1 VLPFFSRTFSIA
13 LGALPLGAPE
23 ALILPGIV
31 QSQTVAV
38 VIDTGATDCWIDG
51 KCCQHLQLPVTPVHP
66 LSVSY
71 GVNNHA
77 IYPKG
82 TCQTSLIVS
91 GESFPL
97 CLKVTDL
104 PEGCDLIL
112 GCDWMQSHN
121 VVVDVA
127 SKQVLVRAP
136 PGSVSEK
143 TLVWSQTPQI
153 PVPIRTAPSGEG
165 LNSGMPGLPRVGP
178 WPPKRMIAPLPN
190 VLLKSA
196 NIPTYLSTALVEQPA
211 QLDIYG
217 RILVDIDHLDL
228 GEQGP
233 HAVPAEDLRAL
244 LKRHQDICPSEI
256 PPGIPPERW
265 DLGPFN
271 VIPLQPDSKPQ
282 RGHRFRMSPK
292 ERAELDKQTAYLL
305 EQGWIRKSTSEWACS
320 CIFAPKGFQGEDGLR
335 VCQDYRRL
343 NSVTVKNRT
352 PIPRIDDLLDAAGG
366 FSICSSLDLASG
378 YHQIPLTEEEI
389 PRSAFYGTNELYEFT
404 VMAFGFTNAPAVFQT
419 AMQKALA
426 GYLGKFVLVY
436 LDDVLVFSKNP
447 GEH

>member
-1 VLPFFSRTFSIA
+1 

-77 IYPKG
+77 MYPKG

-112 GCDWMQSHN
+112 GCDWMQCHK

-143 TLVWSQTPQI
+143 ALVWSQTPQI
-153 PVPIRTAPSGEG
+153 PVPIQTAPSGEG
-165 LNSGMPGLPRVGP
+165 LNSGMPGLPRV
-178 WPPKRMIAPLPN
+178 
-190 VLLKSA
+190 
-196 NIPTYLSTALVEQPA
+196 
-211 QLDIYG
+211 
-217 RILVDIDHLDL
+217 
-228 GEQGP
+228 
-233 HAVPAEDLRAL
+233 
-244 LKRHQDICPSEI
+244 
-256 PPGIPPERW
+256 
-265 DLGPFN
+265 GPFN

-352 PIPRIDDLLDAAGG
+352 PIPQTLHRHLRSSAMPEIGKDFANKCLKMCQLTKTKKIAARLL
-366 FSICSSLDLASG
+366 
-378 YHQIPLTEEEI
+378 
-389 PRSAFYGTNELYEFT
+389 
-404 VMAFGFTNAPAVFQT
+404 
-419 AMQKALA
+419 
-426 GYLGKFVLVY
+426 
-436 LDDVLVFSKNP
+436 
-447 GEH
+447 